1 MAGITGGDG
10 GSTVTIGVSVAVP
23 DPYATQVQ
31 DARAGYG
38 DPLARAI
45 PTHVTLLPPTEVP
58 AERLDAVVRHLAA
71 AAARQQPFQVL
82 LHGSGSFRPVSP
94 VVYVRL
100 AAGVR
105 ECRMLEAAV
114 RSGLLARELAF
125 PYHPHVTVAQAVPEP
140 LLDQAYQDFRDYRAE
155 FAVTGFSLYL
165 FGADQVWRPRREF
178 GFAQGPDRGR
188 TGADRG

>member
-1 MAGITGGDG
+1 VDGITSGDG

-23 DPYATQVQ
+23 DPYGARIQ

-38 DPLARAI
+38 DPLARAV

-58 AERLDAVVRHLAA
+58 RDQLGAIELQLSAS
-71 AAARQQPFQVL
+71 AARHRPFRVL

-100 AAGVR
+100 EAGVR

-125 PYHPHVTVAQAVPEP
+125 PYHPHVTVAQALDEP
-140 LLDQAYQDFRDYRAE
+140 VLDRAQRDFRDYRAE
-155 FAVTGFSLYL
+155 FEVPGFSLYL
-165 FGADQVWRPRREF
+165 FGPDGVWRPELHLGF
-178 GFAQGPDRGR
+178 GS
-188 TGADRG
+188 ADG

>member
-1 MAGITGGDG
+1 MAGITGGG
-10 GSTVTIGVSVAVP
+10 GGTVTIGVSIAVP

-58 AERLDAVVRHLAA
+58 AERLDAVARHLAA
-71 AAARQQPFQVL
+71 AAAAQQPFQVL

-94 VVYVRL
+94 VVYLRL

-125 PYHPHVTVAQAVPEP
+125 PYHPHVTVAQAVAEP
-140 LLDQAYQDFRDYRAE
+140 VLDRAYRDFRDYRAE
-155 FAVTGFSLYL
+155 FAVTGFSLYR
-165 FGADQVWRPRREF
+165 FGADQVWRPELELGF
-178 GFAQGPDRGR
+178 GG
-188 TGADRG
+188 

>member
-10 GSTVTIGVSVAVP
+10 GSTVTIGVSIAVP
-23 DPYATQVQ
+23 DPYATQIQ

-58 AERLDAVVRHLAA
+58 LERLGAVERQLAA
-71 AAARQQPFQVL
+71 AAARHRPFRVL

-105 ECRMLEAAV
+105 ECRTLEASV

-125 PYHPHVTVAQAVPEP
+125 PYHPHVTVAQAVDEP
-140 LLDQAYQDFRDYRAE
+140 VLDRAGRDFRDYRAE
-155 FAVTGFSLYL
+155 FDVPGFSLYRL
-165 FGADQVWRPRREF
+165 GADQVWRPVLELGF
-178 GFAQGPDRGR
+178 G
-188 TGADRG
+188 GADGEGARG

>member
-1 MAGITGGDG
+1 MDGITSGGG

-23 DPYATQVQ
+23 DPYGARIQ

-38 DPLARAI
+38 DPLARAV

-58 AERLDAVVRHLAA
+58 LERLGAIELQLSA
-71 AAARQQPFQVL
+71 AAARQRPFRVL

-100 AAGVR
+100 EAGVR
-105 ECRMLEAAV
+105 ECRRLEAVV

-125 PYHPHVTVAQAVPEP
+125 PYHPHVTVAQA
-140 LLDQAYQDFRDYRAE
+140 LDESVLDRAQRDFRDYRAE
-155 FAVTGFSLYL
+155 FEVPGFCLYVC
-165 FGADQVWRPRREF
+165 GDDQVWRPELHLGF
-178 GFAQGPDRGR
+178 G
-188 TGADRG
+188 GADS